1 MRRVLPWISLG
12 VSVVLLPFIGPLL
25 AASVAI
31 AGVGLL
37 ISWALSRRR
46 KAADA
51 GT

>member
-1 MRRVLPWISLG
+1 VA
-12 VSVVLLPFIGPLL
+12 LLPFIGTLL

-37 ISWALSRRR
+37 ASWALSRRR
-46 KAADA
+46 GAYA

>member
-12 VSVVLLPFIGPLL
+12 VSVILLPFIGTLL
-25 AASVAI
+25 AASAAI

-37 ISWALSRRR
+37 ASWGLSRRK
-46 KAADA
+46 KAVNA